1 MVKVKVMEVDL
12 ERKRIALSMRLND
25 KAEDAARQPGGQA
38 QQPRSRRNEGKPSAR
53 GRGAGNGAQAA
64 PSTAL
69 AAAFA
74 KARSD
79 S

>member
-1 MVKVKVMEVDL
+1 MEVDL

-25 KAEDAARQPGGQA
+25 KAEDAARQPGGRT